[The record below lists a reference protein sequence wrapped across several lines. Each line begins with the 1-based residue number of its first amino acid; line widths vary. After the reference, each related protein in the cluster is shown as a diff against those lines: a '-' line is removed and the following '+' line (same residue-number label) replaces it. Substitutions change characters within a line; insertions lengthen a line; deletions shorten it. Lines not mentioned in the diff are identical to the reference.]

1 MAAIV
6 ERPSKLPANRVQSST
21 LRCRSVRFRPRS
33 NLFDLRQRSFEFRPK
48 ILLVREVS
56 WLRQKCDFHEEAVQK
71 RCNWKVAGVFRTERR
86 KLATHLD
93 EIKLFVVR
101 LLSQMKLARLSNDE
115 VAAPSMM
122 VRRLRW
128 GGPDKGNVR
137 CVQTLILWSAT
148 AITAWN

>member
-1 MAAIV
+1 HLPGQSGPEPRVGAA
-6 ERPSKLPANRVQSST
+6 
-21 LRCRSVRFRPRS
+21 SVRFRPRS

-56 WLRQKCDFHEEAVQK
+56 WLRQKCDFHEEAVQQ
-71 RCNWKVAGVFRTERR
+71 RRNWKVARVFRTERR

-93 EIKLFVVR
+93 EIELFVVR

-137 CVQTLILWSAT
+137 CV
-148 AITAWN
+148 